1 MKLRGLRSLCFL
13 RRAAHIGRP
22 FAILHVPSGF
32 FSKEGRKGPRA
43 PPPVFLGPPLQEDE
57 GLNMISLR
65 KEIQGLNPEA
75 PVALLHE
82 MSQIAG

>member
-1 MKLRGLRSLCFL
+1 M
-13 RRAAHIGRP
+13 
-22 FAILHVPSGF
+22 
-32 FSKEGRKGPRA
+32 
-43 PPPVFLGPPLQEDE
+43 FLGPLLQEDE

-82 MSQIAG
+82 MSQIASRIKKIARNILPSLYTTPAIPGQCAMSLI